1 MIRCC
6 WLLTLL
12 LIFHGSGLS
21 VALADEAGSGT
32 RINPPTLQPAPL
44 ARERRGPTT
53 QIGPATRQ
61 TGEQDDGRMRLLRQL
76 IRDGDRILSPG
87 WSDQGYISGRWQ
99 EDVLIRVGEE
109 LLVHLEQPPV
119 PGSLYLIYRPGF
131 PLTDPLQGTL
141 LGSLARNMG
150 KVQMTGEEAN
160 GQWRA
165 RIIGI
170 QGEVQVG
177 DRLLHDQN
185 ISDDFQIHTHLPAPV
200 SGRILAVADGR
211 EVAGA
216 GQVVIV
222 GVGRRDRVSQG
233 LVLSVQRTLGPHVD
247 PVTGR
252 EIKDLSHPIGEA
264 TLFLIGEQ
272 ASFALLGATSLP
284 VSRGDAV
291 SSR

>member
-1 MIRCC
+1 MIRCR
-6 WLLTLL
+6 WLLAFLL
-12 LIFHGSGLS
+12 MFDGGGLS
-21 VALADEAGSGT
+21 VAVADEAGPGT
-32 RINPPTLQPAPL
+32 RIHPATRQPAPS
-44 ARERRGPTT
+44 ARERRGPAV

-61 TGEQDDGRMRLLRQL
+61 SGEQDEGRMRLLRQL

-87 WSDQGYISGRWQ
+87 WSDQGYISSRWQ
-99 EDVLIRVGEE
+99 EDVLIRTGEE

-131 PLTDPLQGTL
+131 SLTDPLHGTL
-141 LGSLARNMG
+141 LGSLARNLG
-150 KVQMTGEEAN
+150 KVQITGEEVN

-165 RIIGI
+165 RIIAI
-170 QGEVQVG
+170 QGEVQLG
-177 DRLLHDQN
+177 DRLLHEQN
-185 ISDDFQIHTHLPAPV
+185 ITDDFQIHTHAPAPV
-200 SGRILAVADGR
+200 SGRILAVADER

-216 GQVVIV
+216 GQVVLV

-233 LVLSVQRTLGPHVD
+233 LVMSVQRTPGPRVD

-252 EIKDLSHPIGEA
+252 GITNRAHPIGEA
-264 TLFLIGEQ
+264 TLFLIGER
-272 ASFALLGATSLP
+272 ASFALLGPTSLP